1 MGKASQLRR
10 SSRPRKLA
18 PRYPS
23 GQIKDSRT
31 ESPTLMQRALAA
43 LRRKLDDQTYASPA
57 GLLEFCE
64 DITKAERTAGERF
77 ARDCLAF
84 RRLAAETSAR
94 PSGGPI
100 KPRPRG
106 DTEGPNLDLLD
117 PAQRAAVMEHET
129 LVTSRHH
136 AACQVL
142 LRLPDGKRIKRN
154 IENIFISGTELEPHE
169 ISLLSEGLKALVR
182 HYDCARRVQD
192 NALEAVADR
201 TYKGV
206 SRRKNAIS
214 ISVLS
219 TSGHIRPLEEVEAD
233 MIRLAFGR
241 YRGRMTEMAKH
252 LGMGRTTLYRRMREI
267 GLKRGS

>member
-1 MGKASQLRR
+1 MVKATQLRR
-10 SSRPRKLA
+10 SGRPRKVA
-18 PRYPS
+18 PHDLS
-23 GQIKDSRT
+23 GQIKSSRT
-31 ESPTLMQRALAA
+31 ESPTLMHRALAA
-43 LRRKLDDQTYASPA
+43 LRRKLEDPTYASPA

-77 ARDCLAF
+77 ARDCLTI
-84 RRLAAETSAR
+84 RRLAAEASA
-94 PSGGPI
+94 GPI
-100 KPRPRG
+100 KPGARG
-106 DTEGPNLDLLD
+106 ETEGPNLDLLD
-117 PAQRAAVMEHET
+117 PAQRAAVMAHET
-129 LVTSRHH
+129 LTSRYHT
-136 AACQVL
+136 ACQVL

-154 IENIFISGTELEPHE
+154 IENIFISETELEPHE

-201 TYKGV
+201 TRKGV
-206 SRRKNAIS
+206 SRRNALCIP
-214 ISVLS
+214 VLS

>member
-10 SSRPRKLA
+10 SGRPRKPA

-23 GQIKDSRT
+23 GQIKYSRT

-43 LRRKLDDQTYASPA
+43 LRRKLDDPTYASPA

-84 RRLAAETSAR
+84 GRLAAEASAR
-94 PSGGPI
+94 PSADPI
-100 KPRPRG
+100 EPSARG

-117 PAQRAAVMEHET
+117 SAQRAAVMEHET
-129 LVTSRHH
+129 IVTSRYHT
-136 AACQVL
+136 ACQVL

-201 TYKGV
+201 TCKGV
-206 SRRKNAIS
+206 SRRKNVIS
-214 ISVLS
+214 IAVLS
-219 TSGHIRPLEEVEAD
+219 ASGHIRPLEEVEAD

-267 GLKRGS
+267 GLKRDR

>member
-1 MGKASQLRR
+1 MVKATQLRR
-10 SSRPRKLA
+10 SGRPRKVA
-18 PRYPS
+18 PHDLS
-23 GQIKDSRT
+23 GQIKSSRT
-31 ESPTLMQRALAA
+31 ESPTLMHRALAA
-43 LRRKLDDQTYASPA
+43 LRRKLEDPTYASPA

-77 ARDCLAF
+77 ARDCLTI
-84 RRLAAETSAR
+84 RRLAAEASA
-94 PSGGPI
+94 GPI
-100 KPRPRG
+100 KPGARG
-106 DTEGPNLDLLD
+106 ETEGPNLDLLD
-117 PAQRAAVMEHET
+117 PVQRAAVMAHET
-129 LVTSRHH
+129 LVTSRYHT
-136 AACQVL
+136 ACQVL

-154 IENIFISGTELEPHE
+154 IENIFISETELEPHE

-201 TYKGV
+201 TRKGV
-206 SRRKNAIS
+206 SRRNALS
-214 ISVLS
+214 IPVLS